1 MHDTHLDPTMTS
13 NTASIEPAADPTAE
27 SATDGFDLD
36 PAELRVLGV
45 LMEKSFITPDNYPL
59 SINALTN
66 GCNQLSA
73 REPVMNLSEAEVQD
87 AIDRLIERRLVSQRA
102 QASGRVAKYEHQ
114 IRLRHSLPLPEQ
126 AVLAILLLRGAQTP
140 GELRQRCE
148 RLHRF
153 DDIAAVE
160 AALEHLGDKYPPMAA
175 ALPRAPGTKEVRYLH
190 LLGGEALLA
199 EAEAAGSQLG
209 NSAGGRGRLA
219 ELEDEVRTL
228 RSEVEALRAELSSF
242 RAQFD

>member
-1 MHDTHLDPTMTS
+1 MHDTHSDANVTTGTTTS
-13 NTASIEPAADPTAE
+13 HE
-27 SATDGFDLD
+27 TDGFDLD

-45 LMEKSFITPDNYPL
+45 LIEKSFITPDNYPL
-59 SINALTN
+59 SINALTT
-66 GCNQLSA
+66 GCNQLTA
-73 REPVMNLSEAEVQD
+73 REPVMSLSETEVQD
-87 AIDRLIERRLVSQRA
+87 AVDRLIERRLVSQRA

-114 IRLRHSLPLPEQ
+114 IRLRHSLPPPEQ

-153 DDIAAVE
+153 DDIAGVE
-160 AALEHLGDKYPPMAA
+160 IVLEHLADKYPPMVTTLA
-175 ALPRAPGTKEVRYLH
+175 RAPGTKEVRYLH

-199 EAEAAGSQLG
+199 EANADQT
-209 NSAGGRGRLA
+209 SASVSSSRGRLA
-219 ELEDEVRTL
+219 ELEDELRAL
-228 RSEVEALRAELSSF
+228 RSEVDALRAELTSF